1 MGTAMTGL
9 ARRVLLG
16 LAVAVLAS
24 LVLPA
29 TVAVA
34 QEGSQYPPTSSSS
47 PVEVKAAS
55 VEDPGDPGD
64 PAVAGLAVTGS
75 SDSISMVWVA
85 VGLVVFGGALVFV
98 ARQRRSAANR
108 T

>member
-34 QEGSQYPPTSSSS
+34 QEGSQYPPTPSVD
-47 PVEVKAAS
+47 VEAAS